1 MLPMAV
7 AWSCWGDIAICYELP
22 VMRMRSCLRIVATP
36 KAYDSSD
43 LSETTPGTKS
53 DVIACFEFYCTALD
67 KQHVF
72 EHSWRAQFHA
82 VV

>member
-1 MLPMAV
+1 
-7 AWSCWGDIAICYELP
+7 
-22 VMRMRSCLRIVATP
+22 VATP
-36 KAYDSSD
+36 KAYASSD
-43 LSETTPGTKS
+43 LSETAQGTKS